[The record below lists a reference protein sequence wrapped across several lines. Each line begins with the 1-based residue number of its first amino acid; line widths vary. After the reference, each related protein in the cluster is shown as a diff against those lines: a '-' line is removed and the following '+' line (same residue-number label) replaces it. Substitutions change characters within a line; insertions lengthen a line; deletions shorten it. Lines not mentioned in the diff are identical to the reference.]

1 MSTLLYAQSGG
12 MTAVINASAVGVMRA
27 CAASGVPFLAARH
40 GILGVLEEDLVA
52 PGALDASVLARI
64 SRTPGGTFGSCRF
77 DLPPFDEAPALHERL
92 FAVLEAHEVR
102 WLLYNGG
109 NGSMDTVRQLHL
121 SAQRLGYPLTVVGI
135 PKTIDNDLLG
145 TDFSPGYPSAA
156 KYLATSSLEASLD
169 LASLYVR
176 KPRLFVMETM
186 GRNVGWLAA
195 STSIVQRLAPDEGPH
210 LVLLPETPFRTETVF
225 PRVEETL
232 SRLGFCSLVV
242 AEGVK
247 DEAGR
252 LLSMRGVEA
261 GRYVQLGGV
270 GLALAQRLAQEFGVK
285 YHVAVPDYLQR
296 AAAHWASP
304 IDYEVADRLGEFAVE
319 TALAGISAAMVAV
332 ERQGE
337 APYRYRC
344 VTVPIDTPANRER
357 GFPPQW
363 IDASGCGVNE
373 DFQRWLA
380 PLIEGTLP
388 TPCRGG
394 LPDVHLPAWE
404 SLPKRCAPWSA
415 P

>member
-1 MSTLLYAQSGG
+1 
-12 MTAVINASAVGVMRA
+12 
-27 CAASGVPFLAARH
+27 
-40 GILGVLEEDLVA
+40 
-52 PGALDASVLARI
+52 
-64 SRTPGGTFGSCRF
+64 
-77 DLPPFDEAPALHERL
+77 
-92 FAVLEAHEVR
+92 
-102 WLLYNGG
+102 
-109 NGSMDTVRQLHL
+109 
-121 SAQRLGYPLTVVGI
+121 
-135 PKTIDNDLLG
+135 
-145 TDFSPGYPSAA
+145 
-156 KYLATSSLEASLD
+156 
-169 LASLYVR
+169 
-176 KPRLFVMETM
+176 
-186 GRNVGWLAA
+186 
-195 STSIVQRLAPDEGPH
+195 
-210 LVLLPETPFRTETVF
+210 
-225 PRVEETL
+225 
-232 SRLGFCSLVV
+232 
-242 AEGVK
+242 VK

-304 IDYEVADRLGEFAVE
+304 IDYEVADRLDEFAVE

-380 PLIEGTLP
+380 SLIEGTLP